1 MTNKFLFPH
10 SFKKWGWIILI
21 PSAIAGILFL
31 SPFGELM
38 NVKGSVF
45 AFLSSQLFEDDKVF
59 TFIETNVLPTVIGAL
74 FILGALLVAFSKEK
88 IEDEFIANIR
98 QTSLVWAVLVNY
110 AILFFCMLFIY
121 GMDFLLVMVYNM
133 FTVLVLFI
141 IRYYYMIWY
150 HSKKMQHEE

>member
-31 SPFGELM
+31 SPFGEMM
-38 NVKGSVF
+38 NVKGFVF
-45 AFLSSQLFEDDKVF
+45 AFLSSQLFEDDKIF
-59 TFIETNVLPTVIGAL
+59 TFIETNVLPTLIGAL
-74 FILGALLVAFSKEK
+74 FILGALFVAFSKEK

-98 QTSLVWAVLVNY
+98 QTSLVWAVMVNY
-110 AILFFCMLFIY
+110 AILFFCTLFIY

-141 IRYYYMIWY
+141 IRYYYMVWY